1 MGLPNGSAERACQTG
16 LPNGPRSTF
25 STHSSLCRFAAVA
38 GEAANPYRINFHYQ
52 FLKEP
57 MLQISNLRIATRL
70 AAGFGLVIVAGL
82 AVALYGRTALNSVG
96 NELKLLTD
104 DRIVKVNQVRDI
116 RDNLNLVAQSVRNI
130 AMLED
135 HAAKEV
141 EVKRLEAATVENS
154 ALFEK
159 LNQTIT
165 VAKGKEL
172 LAKTEQARLVYGPL
186 VLKAIELGR
195 ANNMAGARDLV
206 LGPLHDSHTE
216 YFTSLKN
223 LALFH
228 EELMAQSKAEA
239 TETVSAASTLMLLV
253 ALLAAGLGAFT
264 AWLLARSVTVP
275 LKQAMDASDRIAQG
289 DLSIQIAVHSDDEL
303 GQLLQSL
310 ARMQTSLA
318 QVVGTVRGN
327 ADSVATASAQIAQGN
342 LDLSSRTEQQASSL
356 QETAASMEQLGSTV
370 KQNADNARQANQL
383 AQGASEV
390 AIKGGAVVAQVV
402 GTMKGIND
410 SSRKI
415 ADIIS
420 VIDGIAFQTNILALN
435 AAVEAARAGEQGRGF
450 AVVAGEVRNLAQ
462 RSAEAAREIKSLITD
477 SVERVGTGSSLV
489 DQAGVTMTEVVN
501 AIRRVTDIMGEIAS
515 ASAEQS
521 QGVSQV
527 GEAVGQ
533 MDQVTQ
539 QNAALV
545 EESAAAADSLRQQA
559 QALVQAVSV
568 FKLAQGQAAG
578 PSEYA
583 AARTMA
589 STPATRPASTPA
601 KAAVQAVAKAKAQRP
616 ISPAKARAPVATT
629 GQADDEWASF

>member
-1 MGLPNGSAERACQTG
+1 
-16 LPNGPRSTF
+16 
-25 STHSSLCRFAAVA
+25 
-38 GEAANPYRINFHYQ
+38 
-52 FLKEP
+52 
-57 MLQISNLRIATRL
+57 MLRISNLRVATRL
-70 AAGFGLVIVAGL
+70 AAGFGLVIVSGL

-135 HAAKEV
+135 DAAMEA

-165 VAKGKEL
+165 AAKGKEL
-172 LAKTEQARLVYGPL
+172 LAKAEQARLVYGPL

-195 ANNMAGARDLV
+195 ANNIAGARDFV
-206 LGPLHDSHTE
+206 IGPLHNSHTE
-216 YFTSLKN
+216 YFASLKN
-223 LALFH
+223 LALFQ

-239 TETVSAASTLMLLV
+239 ATTVSAASTLMLLV

-289 DLSIQIAVHSDDEL
+289 DLSVLIASDSGDEL

-310 ARMQTSLA
+310 ARMQTSLG

-402 GTMKGIND
+402 DTMKGIND

-462 RSAEAAREIKSLITD
+462 RSAEAAKEIKSLITD
-477 SVERVGTGSSLV
+477 SVERVDTGSSLV

-568 FKLAQGQAAG
+568 FKLA
-578 PSEYA
+578 
-583 AARTMA
+583 
-589 STPATRPASTPA
+589 
-601 KAAVQAVAKAKAQRP
+601 
-616 ISPAKARAPVATT
+616 
-629 GQADDEWASF
+629 